1 MERKAASDYPQELL
15 DLFHEYQHGDI
26 DRRTFLDRA
35 VKFAVGGLTVAA
47 IFEGLTPNYAWAQQV
62 PPDDK
67 RIKVGYQVV
76 QSLEGNG
83 SIKGYLARPA
93 KGNNLPV
100 VLVIH
105 ENRGLNPYIED
116 VARRLALANFI
127 AFAPDGLTSVGG
139 YPGDDEKGGAA
150 FRNVDGKKMTEDF
163 VAAAKWLK
171 THPASNFELGA
182 VGFCFGGGMV
192 NQLAV
197 RLHRLLNAGVA
208 FYGRQAGVDDVP
220 NISAP
225 LLFNYAGNDK
235 GVNAGIAAYEA
246 ALTANQKVFT
256 SHLYEGKQHGFHNDT
271 TPRYDEGAAKLAWT
285 RTLEFFNKYL
295 RKKESGNSNQ

>member
-1 MERKAASDYPQELL
+1 MERKVASDYPQELL

-26 DRRTFLDRA
+26 DRRSFLDRA
-35 VKFAVGGLTVAA
+35 ARFAVGGLTVAA
-47 IFEGLTPNYAWAQQV
+47 IFKSLTPNYAWAQQV
-62 PPDDK
+62 APDDK
-67 RIKVGYQVV
+67 RIDVGYEVV
-76 QSLEGNG
+76 PSPTG
-83 SIKGYLARPA
+83 SVLIKGYLARPA
-93 KGNNLPV
+93 QGKKLPV

-139 YPGDDEKGGAA
+139 YPGSDEKGAVA
-150 FRNVDGKKMTEDF
+150 FRTVDGKKMTEDF

-171 THPASNFELGA
+171 ARPDSSGKLGA

-197 RLHRLLNAGVA
+197 RLGADLNAGVA
-208 FYGRQAGVDDVP
+208 FYGRQAGADDVP
-220 NISAP
+220 KISAP
-225 LLFNYAGNDK
+225 LLLHYAGNDQ
-235 GVNAGIAAYEA
+235 GVNAGIANYEA
-246 ALTANQKVFT
+246 ALKANNKVYAL
-256 SHLYEGKQHGFHNDT
+256 HMYEGKQHGFHNDT
-271 TPRYDEGAAKLAWT
+271 TPRYDETAAKLAWT

-295 RKKESGNSNQ
+295 R

>member
-1 MERKAASDYPQELL
+1 L

-26 DRRTFLDRA
+26 DRRTFLDRLG
-35 VKFAVGGLTVAA
+35 KFATGGLTAMA
-47 IFEGLTPNYAWAQQV
+47 ILESLTPNYAWAQQV

-67 RIKVGYQVV
+67 RIKVGYESV
-76 QSLEGNG
+76 QSPAGNG

-93 KGNNLPV
+93 KTGKLPV

-116 VARRLALANFI
+116 VARRLATTNFI

-139 YPGDDEKGGAA
+139 YPGSEEKAAAA
-150 FRNVDGKKMTEDF
+150 FRTVDGTKMTEDF

-171 THPASNFELGA
+171 ARSDSTGKLGA

-197 RLHRLLNAGVA
+197 RLGAELNAGVA
-208 FYGRQAGVDDVP
+208 FYGRQAGAADVP
-220 NISAP
+220 KISAP
-225 LLFNYAGNDK
+225 LLLHYAGNDQRI
-235 GVNAGIAAYEA
+235 NEGIPAYEE
-246 ALTANQKVFT
+246 ALKANKKVYAV
-256 SHLYEGKQHGFHNDT
+256 HLYDGKQHGFHNDT
-271 TPRYDEGAAKLAWT
+271 TPRYDEASAKLAWE

-295 RKKESGNSNQ
+295 K

>member
-1 MERKAASDYPQELL
+1 MERKSASEYPQELL

-35 VKFAVGGLTVAA
+35 GKFAVGGLTVAA
-47 IFEGLTPNYAWAQQV
+47 IFEGLRPNYAWAQQV

-67 RIKVGYQVV
+67 RIKVGYEVV
-76 QSLEGNG
+76 QSPAGNG

-93 KGNNLPV
+93 KNGKLPV

-116 VARRLALANFI
+116 VARRLALEKFV

-139 YPGDDEKGGAA
+139 YPGSDEKGAAA
-150 FRNVDGKKMTEDF
+150 FRTVDGKKMTEDF

-171 THPASNFELGA
+171 ARPDSTGKLGA

-197 RLHRLLNAGVA
+197 RLGADLNAGVA
-208 FYGRQAGVDDVP
+208 FYGRQPGADDVP
-220 NISAP
+220 KISAP
-225 LLFNYAGNDK
+225 LLLHYAGNDQ

-246 ALTANQKVFT
+246 ALKANKKT
-256 SHLYEGKQHGFHNDT
+256 YALYMYEGKQHGFHNDT
-271 TPRYDEGAAKLAWT
+271 TPRYDEAAAKLAWS
-285 RTLEFFNKYL
+285 RTLDFFKKHL
-295 RKKESGNSNQ
+295 R

>member
-1 MERKAASDYPQELL
+1 MERKVASDYPQELL

-26 DRRTFLDRA
+26 SRRAFLDGA
-35 VKFAVGGLTVAA
+35 AKFAVGGLTVAA
-47 IFEGLTPNYAWAQQV
+47 IFESLRPNYAWAQQV
-62 PPDDK
+62 AQDDK
-67 RIKVGYQVV
+67 RIKASREVV
-76 QSLEGNG
+76 QSPDGNG

-93 KGNNLPV
+93 QGKKHAV

-139 YPGDDEKGGAA
+139 YPGNDEKGAA
-150 FRNVDGKKMTEDF
+150 LFRTVDGKKMTEDF
-163 VAAAKWLK
+163 VASAKWLK
-171 THPASNFELGA
+171 ARPDSTGKLGA

-197 RLHRLLNAGVA
+197 RLGADLNAGVA
-208 FYGRQAGVDDVP
+208 FYGRQPGADDVP
-220 NISAP
+220 KISAP
-225 LLFNYAGNDK
+225 LLLHYAGNDQ
-235 GVNAGIAAYEA
+235 GVDAGIAAYEA
-246 ALTANQKVFT
+246 ALKANKKVYQ
-256 SHLYEGKQHGFHNDT
+256 LYMYEGTQHGFHNDT
-271 TPRYDEGAAKLAWT
+271 TPRYDEAAAKLAWT

-295 RKKESGNSNQ
+295 R